1 MAFRITRRPASK
13 DRVPALE
20 SGEAIIYTR
29 YDDEKTVAMN
39 PDDFHR
45 FAELDADLTEI
56 AADQRLPLSD
66 LALEAVRA
74 EATAGEAIEDPA
86 EIEAILGL

>member
-13 DRVPALE
+13 DRVPALDR
-20 SGEAIIYTR
+20 GEAIIYTR
-29 YDDEKTVAMN
+29 YDSEKTVAMN

-45 FAELDADLTEI
+45 FAALDEDLTEI
-56 AADQRLPLSD
+56 AAAQRIPLSD
-66 LALEAVRA
+66 FALEALRA
-74 EATAGEAIEDPA
+74 EATPGEAIEDPA